1 MESCRY
7 QTGAKY
13 YCSLDCIALFFRW
26 ILVYSVFCLSSI
38 ALVLMYCD
46 SYFWKSWSWSWHYY
60 QGKVNSLLLTASQNH
75 SFTLLHNY
83 LVINLIEVKKKKKI
97 HLIKRMTTRFFIY
110 QNGRCMVFEAANC
123 IKIYF
128 YPTKATYYNPALY
141 ETRPVCNLGNEWKY
155 LSKFN
160 LTNFFLLYFF
170 L

>member
-60 QGKVNSLLLTASQNH
+60 QGNVNSLLLTATSQNH

-83 LVINLIEVKKKKKI
+83 LVINLIEVKKKKI
-97 HLIKRMTTRFFIY
+97 HLIKQLYDHKIFHLSKWKMYGFWSSKLH
-110 QNGRCMVFEAANC
+110 QNF
-123 IKIYF
+123 YF
-128 YPTKATYYNPALY
+128 YRMKATYYNPALM
-141 ETRPVCNLGNEWKY
+141 RPDL
-155 LSKFN
+155 
-160 LTNFFLLYFF
+160 
-170 L
+170 

>member
-110 QNGRCMVFEAANC
+110 QNGRCRVFEAANC
-123 IKIYF
+123 IKNFTSIVWKL
-128 YPTKATYYNPALY
+128 PIITLLLWDQTY
-141 ETRPVCNLGNEWKY
+141 NLENGWKY
-155 LSKFN
+155 LLKFN
-160 LTNFFLLYFF
+160 LFNYTFPST
-170 L
+170 

>member
-83 LVINLIEVKKKKKI
+83 LVINLIEVKKKKKSI
-97 HLIKRMTTRFFIY
+97 WSNVWPQDFSSIKMEDVGFLKQQI
-110 QNGRCMVFEAANC
+110 AS
-123 IKIYF
+123 KI
-128 YPTKATYYNPALY
+128 LLLSY
-141 ETRPVCNLGNEWKY
+141 ESY
-155 LSKFN
+155 L
-160 LTNFFLLYFF
+160 L
-170 L
+170 

>member
-60 QGKVNSLLLTASQNH
+60 QGNVNSLLLTASQNH

-83 LVINLIEVKKKKKI
+83 LVINLIEVKKKKNPSDQTVVWPQDFSS
-97 HLIKRMTTRFFIY
+97 IKMEDVWFLKQQI
-110 QNGRCMVFEAANC
+110 A
-123 IKIYF
+123 
-128 YPTKATYYNPALY
+128 
-141 ETRPVCNLGNEWKY
+141 
-155 LSKFN
+155 SKF
-160 LTNFFLLYFF
+160 LLLSYESY
-170 L
+170 LL

>member
-83 LVINLIEVKKKKKI
+83 LVINLIEVKKKKNPSDQTVVWPQDFSSIKMEDVWFLKQQIASKI
-97 HLIKRMTTRFFIY
+97 L
-110 QNGRCMVFEAANC
+110 
-123 IKIYF
+123 
-128 YPTKATYYNPALY
+128 LLSY
-141 ETRPVCNLGNEWKY
+141 ESY
-155 LSKFN
+155 LS
-160 LTNFFLLYFF
+160 
-170 L
+170 